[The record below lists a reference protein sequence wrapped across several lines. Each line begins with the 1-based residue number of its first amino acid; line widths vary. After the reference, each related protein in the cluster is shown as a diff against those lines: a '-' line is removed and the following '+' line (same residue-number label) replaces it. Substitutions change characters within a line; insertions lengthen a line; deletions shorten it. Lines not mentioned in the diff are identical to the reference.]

1 MYIFLGE
8 YIKEIDQL
16 PEIDMK
22 YIDMNL
28 FQCLKRETNLD
39 KVITYH
45 FLNPNDNINEEKD
58 ALKEFL
64 KKPYGALITDAEAF
78 NGMQARNII
87 FVGGRSP
94 NVRWVTIAEYSGNN
108 SRGWEKI

>member
-1 MYIFLGE
+1 MVGDVF
-8 YIKEIDQL
+8 K
-16 PEIDMK
+16 K
-22 YIDMNL
+22 YLNKNEPVVLLMAESKFVTEAEKI
-28 FQCLKRETNLD
+28 LKRETNLD

-45 FLNPNDNINEEKD
+45 FLNPNENKNEEKD

-94 NVRWVTIAEYSGNN
+94 NVRWVTVAEYSG
-108 SRGWEKI
+108 K